1 VVGARKKGF
10 FLKMN
15 WIPLGVLAGL
25 LLTTGCG
32 GSTSSS
38 GMTTDDY
45 EVLRSASVMF
55 SQYMG
60 ANNGKTPPDEQ
71 AFRAFL
77 ETKKD
82 ALDQKGTTVDQL
94 LTSPRNGESLVFV
107 YGKTPVNG
115 PMGMT
120 YFAYEK
126 TPVEGKRLVLASR
139 GMFEQMDEAQFKKFF
154 PNAQ

>member
-1 VVGARKKGF
+1 MDWVRVC
-10 FLKMN
+10 
-15 WIPLGVLAGL
+15 VLTGL
-25 LLTTGCG
+25 LLTIGCG
-32 GSTSSS
+32 GSSTSTK
-38 GMTTDDY
+38 MDADDY
-45 EVLRSASVMF
+45 TALRSASTMF

-82 ALDQKGTTVDQL
+82 VLDKAGHTVDQL
-94 LTSPRNGESLVFV
+94 LTSPRNGEPLVFV

-126 TPVEGKRLVLASR
+126 TPVDGKRLVLASR
-139 GMFEQMDEAQFKKFF
+139 GMFEQMDEAQFRKFF
-154 PNAQ
+154 PGAP

>member
-1 VVGARKKGF
+1 
-10 FLKMN
+10 MN
-15 WIPLGVLAGL
+15 LVRVGVLAGL
-25 LLTTGCG
+25 LLSGGCG
-32 GSTSSS
+32 GPSESS
-38 GMTTDDY
+38 GMSAEDY
-45 EVLRSASVMF
+45 ETLRSASAMF

-82 ALDQKGTTVDQL
+82 VLDKTGKSVDEL
-94 LTSPRNGESLVFV
+94 LTSPRNGEPLVFV

-115 PMGMT
+115 PMGMV

-126 TPVEGKRLVLASR
+126 TPVDGKRLVLASR
-139 GMFEQMDEAQFKKFF
+139 GMFEQMEDAQFRKFF
-154 PNAQ
+154 PDAP

>member
-1 VVGARKKGF
+1 
-10 FLKMN
+10 MN
-15 WIPLGVLAGL
+15 WVRQGALAGILCVLAAL

-32 GSTSSS
+32 GSSASS
-38 GMTTDDY
+38 GMNEDDY
-45 EVLRSASVMF
+45 ATLRSVSAMF

-82 ALDQKGTTVDQL
+82 VLDKTGTTADQL
-94 LTSPRNGESLVFV
+94 LTSPRSGEPLIFV
-107 YGKTPVNG
+107 YGKTPVSG
-115 PMGMT
+115 PMGMV

-126 TPVEGKRLVLASR
+126 SPVDGKRLVIASR
-139 GMFEQMDEAQFKKFF
+139 GMFEQMDEAQFRKFF
-154 PNAQ
+154 PDAP

>member
-1 VVGARKKGF
+1 
-10 FLKMN
+10 MS
-15 WIPLGVLAGL
+15 WIQLGVLAVL
-25 LLTTGCG
+25 LMSVGCG
-32 GSTSSS
+32 ESASSS
-38 GMTTDDY
+38 GMTADDY
-45 EVLRSASVMF
+45 ATLRSASVMF

-82 ALDQKGTTVDQL
+82 VLDKTGTSIDQL
-94 LTSPRNGESLVFV
+94 LTSPRNGEPLVFV
-107 YGKTPVNG
+107 YGKTPVSG
-115 PMGMT
+115 PVGMT

-139 GMFEQMDEAQFKKFF
+139 GMFEQMDETQFRKFF
-154 PNAQ
+154 PDAL